1 MRKWQQQTCR
11 PLNNRFAMMLEQTE
25 KPRFA
30 EFFAGGGMVHAAL
43 GGSWD
48 CALANDIDA
57 MKCEVY
63 RQNWGGAHLLEG
75 DVASLPSDTL
85 HQPLDLV
92 WASSPCQDFSLAG
105 KGSGLK
111 GKRSGVFY
119 HWMKLLSHSCK
130 AGFSP
135 KIIAFENVTGLMSRA
150 NGQDFTHVLNSLSGL
165 GYQVGALEIDARHF
179 VPQSRPRLF
188 VVALRGDIDA
198 GPFRVVAPTG
208 LFHTEKLR
216 RYVNAASVD
225 LKSDF
230 TWWAHNPP
238 PQSTQSMLDIVDRK
252 PDTRWHSDA
261 QVDALLAMMS
271 DPSAARIAQARRT
284 GRREIG
290 LLYKR
295 GRPDENG
302 KVRQRAEVRFDGIA
316 GCLRTP
322 AGGSSRQ
329 TIMFVKGNSVKS
341 RLLSSKE
348 ASRLM
353 GLPEN
358 YSMPAHYNSAYKV
371 AGDGVVVPIVSYLDQ
386 HLFQPMLSAARPNC
400 TAVA

>member
-1 MRKWQQQTCR
+1 MRKWQLTFRQ
-11 PLNNRFAMMLEQTE
+11 LNNPFAMTLTPDQ
-25 KPRFA
+25 KPKFA

-43 GGSWD
+43 RARWD
-48 CALANDIDA
+48 CVLANDIDP
-57 MKCEVY
+57 MKCDVY
-63 RQNWGGAHLLEG
+63 RDNWGGEHLLEG
-75 DVASLPSDTL
+75 DVASLPRSTL

-105 KGSGLK
+105 KGNGLK
-111 GKRSGVFY
+111 GMRSGVFY
-119 HWMKLLSHSCK
+119 HWLSLLKQSCK
-130 AGFSP
+130 AGFAP

-150 NGQDFTHVLNSLSGL
+150 KGQDFTYVLNSLAAL

-188 VVALRGDIDA
+188 VIALRCDIDA
-198 GPFRVVAPTG
+198 GPFRIAAPTG
-208 LFHTEKLR
+208 VFHTDKLR
-216 RYVNAASVD
+216 RYISAADVD

-230 TWWAHNPP
+230 MWWAHNPP
-238 PQSTQSMLDIVDRK
+238 AQSPHSISDIIDRK
-252 PDTRWHSDA
+252 PDTQWHSEA
-261 QVDALLAMMS
+261 QVDALLSMMS
-271 DPSAARIAQARRT
+271 DPSAARVAHARRS

-295 GRPDENG
+295 GRPDETG
-302 KVRQRAEVRFDGIA
+302 KVRQRAEIRFDGIA

-353 GLPEN
+353 GLPEH
-358 YSMPAHYNSAYKV
+358 YQMPKHYNSAYKV

-386 HLFQPMLSAARPNC
+386 ELFQPMLLAARTKNS
-400 TAVA
+400 AVA

>member
-1 MRKWQQQTCR
+1 MVENPSPTPK
-11 PLNNRFAMMLEQTE
+11 
-25 KPRFA
+25 FA

-43 GGSWD
+43 GDYWD
-48 CALANDIDA
+48 CVFANDIDA
-57 MKCEVY
+57 MKCDVY
-63 RQNWGGAHLLEG
+63 CNNWGGAHLHEG
-75 DVASLPSDTL
+75 DVAQIPKDSLA
-85 HQPLDLV
+85 QALDLV

-105 KGSGLK
+105 KGKGLK
-111 GKRSGVFY
+111 GLRSGVFY
-119 HWMKLLSHSCK
+119 HWMKVLSHSCK
-130 AGFSP
+130 AGFAP
-135 KIIAFENVTGLMSRA
+135 KIIAFENVTGLMTRA
-150 NGQDFTHVLNSLSGL
+150 GGQDFTHVLNSIAAL
-165 GYQVGALEIDARHF
+165 GYHVGALEIDARHF

-188 VVALRGDIDA
+188 VIALRNDIATD
-198 GPFRVVAPTG
+198 GLCVQAPTG

-216 RYVNAASVD
+216 RYVNAAGVD
-225 LKSDF
+225 LKTDF
-230 TWWAHNPP
+230 KWWAHNPP
-238 PQSTQSMLDIVDRK
+238 AQSTLSMLDIVDRK
-252 PDTRWHSDA
+252 PDTAWHSDA
-261 QVDALLAMMS
+261 QVDALLGMMS
-271 DPSAARIAQARRT
+271 EPSAARIAQARRS

-353 GLPEN
+353 GLPES
-358 YSMPAHYNSAYKV
+358 YKMPKHYNSAYKV
-371 AGDGVVVPIVSYLDQ
+371 AGDGVVVPIVRYLDQ
-386 HLFQPMLSAARPNC
+386 QLFQPMLLRAPSDQV
-400 TAVA
+400 AVA

>member
-1 MRKWQQQTCR
+1 MTLDMAQ
-11 PLNNRFAMMLEQTE
+11 

-43 GGSWD
+43 GSSWD
-48 CALANDIDA
+48 CVLANDIDA
-57 MKCEVY
+57 MKCTTY
-63 RQNWGGAHLLEG
+63 RENWGGAHLLEG
-75 DVASLPSDTL
+75 DVATLPNETL
-85 HQPLDLV
+85 NTPLDLV

-111 GKRSGVFY
+111 GLRSGVFY
-119 HWMKLLSHSCK
+119 HWMRLLTQGVK
-130 AGFSP
+130 AGFAP
-135 KIIAFENVTGLMSRA
+135 KIIAFENVTGLMTRA
-150 NGQDFTHVLNSLSGL
+150 RGQDFTHVLNSLSAL
-165 GYQVGALEIDARHF
+165 GYRVGALEIDARHF

-188 VVALRGDIDA
+188 VIALRKDILADD
-198 GPFRVVAPTG
+198 FVVNAATG
-208 LFHTEKLR
+208 VFHTEKLR
-216 RYVNAASVD
+216 RYVNTASVD

-238 PQSTQSMLDIVDRK
+238 QQSTICMADIVDRK
-252 PDTRWHSDA
+252 PDTKWHSDA
-261 QVDALLAMMS
+261 QVTALLEMMS
-271 DPSAARIAQARRT
+271 EPSAARIAQARRS
-284 GRREIG
+284 GKREIG

-329 TIMFVKGNSVKS
+329 TIMFVKGNSVTS

-348 ASRLM
+348 ARRLM
-353 GLPEN
+353 GLPET
-358 YSMPAHYNSAYKV
+358 YRMPAHYNSAYKV
-371 AGDGVVVPIVSYLDQ
+371 AGDGVVVPIVSYLDAQ
-386 HLFQPMLSAARPNC
+386 LFQPMLKQARAKAA
-400 TAVA
+400 A